1 MAKAGLFLPQAPIAQ
16 QQEGQQLQQLQQP
29 QALLWFDR
37 VLADLGDG
45 QSLQQ
50 SLSTFSGHVRRIRN
64 ILAAAT
70 QQVMHAC
77 GRGQGRA
84 GRGGVRHALLQW
96 CTTNTKRLSI
106 RPTTSPSASLSSHW
120 RVCLQSLVLLDEV
133 GSGTDPAE
141 GAALAAALLERL
153 QRQAR
158 LTYATTHHAELKV
171 RGVGSTSSMGGQPW
185 AGGTPHV
192 AGES

>member
-1 MAKAGLFLPQAPIAQ
+1 MAKAGLFLPQAPITQ
-16 QQEGQQLQQLQQP
+16 QQEFQQQQQ

-77 GRGQGRA
+77 VDGGRA
-84 GRGGVRHALLQW
+84 GQGGVGHALPLC
-96 CTTNTKRLSI
+96 CTT
-106 RPTTSPSASLSSHW
+106 SAS
-120 RVCLQSLVLLDEV
+120 
-133 GSGTDPAE
+133 PAP
-141 GAALAAALLERL
+141 A
-153 QRQAR
+153 
-158 LTYATTHHAELKV
+158 
-171 RGVGSTSSMGGQPW
+171 
-185 AGGTPHV
+185 
-192 AGES
+192 